1 MNDRWLFY
9 SNENKDNDYFNKNHK
24 EKETVSFEFTL
35 VKCSSG
41 ETITLERLM
50 EHEVVK

>member
-35 VKCSSG
+35 VNSG